1 MYGERA
7 RGLLPARVR
16 HMPSLHKPTP
26 RIPIPQAAAG
36 CIAFA
41 GFAVAIFVGIG
52 TPNPVEVILTRALV
66 AMACGFAVGYAV
78 GLVCDW
84 LVAQEVSRLE
94 ALVEADAKNLEM
106 EIDGATPDGV
116 EVLDEDELG
125 VVEEWGGRKQAAAMA
140 SVSEPD
146 QQAA

>member
-1 MYGERA
+1 
-7 RGLLPARVR
+7 
-16 HMPSLHKPTP
+16 MPSLHKPTP

-41 GFAVAIFVGIG
+41 AFAVAIFVGIG

-84 LVAQEVSRLE
+84 LVGQEVARLE
-94 ALVEADAKNLEM
+94 ALVEAEAKRLEE
-106 EIDGATPDGV
+106 EIDASTPEAV
-116 EVLDEDELG
+116 EVLDEEELG
-125 VVEEWGGRKQAAAMA
+125 VVEEWGGRKQAAAMSA
-140 SVSEPD
+140 TDDSE

>member
-1 MYGERA
+1 MNRA
-7 RGLLPARVR
+7 RARFLPSAHDRL
-16 HMPSLHKPTP
+16 MPSLHKPVP

-94 ALVEADAKNLEM
+94 ALIESDAKELEAQI
-106 EIDGATPDGV
+106 EASTPEGV
-116 EVLDEDELG
+116 EVLDEDDLG
-125 VVEEWGGRKQAAAMA
+125 VVEEWGGRKQAAAMSA
-140 SVSEPD
+140 IDEPD
-146 QQAA
+146 EQAA

>member
-1 MYGERA
+1 MYRKRA
-7 RGLLPARVR
+7 RGLPPARVR

-94 ALVEADAKNLEM
+94 ALVEADAKSLEM
-106 EIDGATPDGV
+106 EIEGATPEGV
-116 EVLDEDELG
+116 EVLDEEELG
-125 VVEEWGGRKQAAAMA
+125 VVEEWGGRKQAAAMSA
-140 SVSEPD
+140 VSGPD